1 MQLFNLLPIRF
12 GWFNTFYYTPTTN
25 KELDNLSILFR
36 VVSVEPM
43 PRNLAFI
50 R

>member
-1 MQLFNLLPIRF
+1 MQLLNLLPIKF
-12 GWFNTFYYTPTTN
+12 VWFNTFYYTPTN
-25 KELDNLSILFR
+25 NNIDNLFILFR